1 MEKILSAESEVSLQ
15 EMMQAPMKQRVR
27 KRSTGTIVAQCL
39 IIFFTVALLVLQF
52 IPIFITLIKSFKNLE
67 QDFLHPYSITLPFE
81 WANYVY
87 AWDLVKDLFLN
98 TFILAFA
105 NVFGTL
111 ALSSMGAFAFV
122 RFRFPFKETIF
133 TCILAIMMIPGT
145 LTLVA
150 QFMLVDSLQL
160 LHTRWAVILPTIAGN
175 SSFNIFLLR
184 TFFAGVPGEVMEAAE
199 IDGASRF
206 RQFWNF
212 MLPLSLPIIFTA
224 GLMLFMQSWNDL
236 IWPMMVLKEEH
247 YTVATGLIPFTT
259 EYYKMTGSYSVPMA
273 GYVLTSIPLLILF
286 FFTSKQFISG
296 LTSGAFKM

>member
-1 MEKILSAESEVSLQ
+1 MENAIQVGEVDERQ
-15 EMMQAPMKQRVR
+15 IVTKPKRVR
-27 KRSTGTIVAQCL
+27 KRSPKTVAAQC
-39 IIFFTVALLVLQF
+39 IIILLTVVLLVLQF
-52 IPIFITLIKSFKNLE
+52 IPIYITLIKSFKDLN
-67 QDFLHPYSITLPFE
+67 QDFLNPYDLTFPFE
-81 WANYVY
+81 WSNYAF
-87 AWDLVKDLFLN
+87 AWDMVKSLFLN

-111 ALSSMGAFAFV
+111 ALSSLGAFAFV

-133 TCILAIMMIPGT
+133 TAILAIMMIPGT
-145 LTLVA
+145 LTMVA
-150 QFMLVDSLQL
+150 QFMLVDTLSL

-184 TFFAGVPGEVMEAAE
+184 TFFGGVPGEVLEASE
-199 IDGASRF
+199 IDGASKF

-236 IWPMMVLKEEH
+236 IWPMLVLKEEQ
-247 YTVATGLIPFTT
+247 YTIATGLLPFTT
-259 EYYKMTGSYSVPMA
+259 EYYRMTGSYSVPMA
-273 GYVLTSIPLLILF
+273 GYVLTSIPLLVIF

>member
-1 MEKILSAESEVSLQ
+1 MEEAMYVISESGGE
-15 EMMQAPMKQRVR
+15 ATATKPKRVR
-27 KRSTGTIVAQCL
+27 KRSPKTVAAQCVL
-39 IIFFTVALLVLQF
+39 VFVTLALLVLQF
-52 IPIFITLIKSFKNLE
+52 IPIFITLVKSVKSFD
-67 QDFLHPYSITLPFE
+67 QDFLHPYELTFPFE
-81 WANYVY
+81 WSNYSF
-87 AWDLVKDLFLN
+87 AWDMVKSLFWN
-98 TFILAFA
+98 TLILAFA

-133 TCILAIMMIPGT
+133 TAILAIMMIPGT
-145 LTLVA
+145 LTMVA
-150 QFMLVDSLQL
+150 QFMLVDTLHL

-184 TFFAGVPGEVMEAAE
+184 TFFGGVPGEVLEAAE
-199 IDGASRF
+199 IDGAGRF

-236 IWPMMVLKEEH
+236 IWPMMVLKEEQ
-247 YTVATGLIPFTT
+247 YTIATGLLPFTT
-259 EYYKMTGSYSVPMA
+259 EYYRMVGSYSIPMA
-273 GYVLTSIPLLILF
+273 GYVLTSIPLLVVF
-286 FFTSKQFISG
+286 FFTSKQFING

>member
-1 MEKILSAESEVSLQ
+1 MEDAIRKGRAGNRPVRVS
-15 EMMQAPMKQRVR
+15 PKRVR
-27 KRSTGTIVAQCL
+27 RHSPKMIAAQCT
-39 IIFFTVALLVLQF
+39 IIFFTVVLLVFQF
-52 IPIFITLIKSFKNLE
+52 IPIYITVAKSFKNLE
-67 QDFLHPYSITLPFE
+67 QEFLNPYGLTFPFA
-81 WANYVY
+81 WSNYEF
-87 AWDLVKDLFLN
+87 AWDMVKSLFLN

-111 ALSSMGAFAFV
+111 ALSSLGAFAFV
-122 RFRFPFKETIF
+122 RFKFPFKETIF
-133 TCILAIMMIPGT
+133 TAILAIMMIPGT

-150 QFMLVDSLQL
+150 QFMLVDSLSL

-184 TFFAGVPGEVMEAAE
+184 TFFGGVPGEVLEASE
-199 IDGASRF
+199 IDGASKF

-212 MLPLSLPIIFTA
+212 MLPLSLPIVFTA

-236 IWPMMVLKEEH
+236 IWPMLVLKEEH
-247 YTVATGLIPFTT
+247 YTIATGLLPFTT
-259 EYYKMTGSYSVPMA
+259 EYYRMTNSYTVPMA
-273 GYVLTSIPLLILF
+273 GYVLSSIPLLVIF

>member
-1 MEKILSAESEVSLQ
+1 MENAIQVGEVGEQ
-15 EMMQAPMKQRVR
+15 QIVTKPKRVR
-27 KRSTGTIVAQCL
+27 KRSPKTVAAQC
-39 IIFFTVALLVLQF
+39 IIILLTVVLLVLQF
-52 IPIFITLIKSFKNLE
+52 IPIYITLIKSFKDLN
-67 QDFLHPYSITLPFE
+67 QDFLNPYDLKFPFE
-81 WANYVY
+81 WSNYAF
-87 AWDLVKDLFLN
+87 AWDMVKSLFLN

-111 ALSSMGAFAFV
+111 ALSSLGAFAFV

-133 TCILAIMMIPGT
+133 TAILAIMMIPGT
-145 LTLVA
+145 LTMVA
-150 QFMLVDSLQL
+150 QFMLVDTLSL

-184 TFFAGVPGEVMEAAE
+184 TFFGGVPGEVLEASE
-199 IDGASRF
+199 IDGASKF

-236 IWPMMVLKEEH
+236 IWPMLVLKEEQ
-247 YTVATGLIPFTT
+247 YTIATGLLPFTT
-259 EYYKMTGSYSVPMA
+259 EYYRMTGSYSVPMA
-273 GYVLTSIPLLILF
+273 GYVLTSIPLLVIF

>member
-1 MEKILSAESEVSLQ
+1 MENAIQVGEVDEQ
-15 EMMQAPMKQRVR
+15 QIVTKPKRVR
-27 KRSTGTIVAQCL
+27 KRSPKTVAAQC
-39 IIFFTVALLVLQF
+39 IIILLTVVLLVLQF
-52 IPIFITLIKSFKNLE
+52 IPIYITLIKSFKDLN
-67 QDFLHPYSITLPFE
+67 QDFLNPYDLTFPFE
-81 WANYVY
+81 WSNYAF
-87 AWDLVKDLFLN
+87 AWDMVKSLFLN

-111 ALSSMGAFAFV
+111 ALSSLGAFAFV
-122 RFRFPFKETIF
+122 RFRVPFKETIF
-133 TCILAIMMIPGT
+133 TAILAIMMIPGT
-145 LTLVA
+145 LTMVA
-150 QFMLVDSLQL
+150 QFMLVDTLSL

-184 TFFAGVPGEVMEAAE
+184 TFFGGVPGEVLEASE
-199 IDGASRF
+199 IDGASKF

-236 IWPMMVLKEEH
+236 IWPMLVLKEEQ
-247 YTVATGLIPFTT
+247 YTIATGLLPFTT
-259 EYYKMTGSYSVPMA
+259 EYYRMTGSYSVPMA
-273 GYVLTSIPLLILF
+273 GYVLTSIPLLVIF

>member
-1 MEKILSAESEVSLQ
+1 MENAIQVGEVDEQ
-15 EMMQAPMKQRVR
+15 QIVTKPKRVR
-27 KRSTGTIVAQCL
+27 KRSPKTVAAQC
-39 IIFFTVALLVLQF
+39 IIILLTVVLLVLQF
-52 IPIFITLIKSFKNLE
+52 IPIYITLIKSFKDLN
-67 QDFLHPYSITLPFE
+67 QDFLNPYDLTFPFE
-81 WANYVY
+81 WSNYAF
-87 AWDLVKDLFLN
+87 AWDMVKSLFLN

-111 ALSSMGAFAFV
+111 ALSSLGAFAFV

-133 TCILAIMMIPGT
+133 TAILAIMMIPGT
-145 LTLVA
+145 LTMVA
-150 QFMLVDSLQL
+150 QFMLVDTLSL

-184 TFFAGVPGEVMEAAE
+184 TFFGGVPGEVLEASE
-199 IDGASRF
+199 IDGASKF

-236 IWPMMVLKEEH
+236 IWPMLVLKEEQ
-247 YTVATGLIPFTT
+247 YTIATGLLPFTT
-259 EYYKMTGSYSVPMA
+259 EYYRMTGSYSVPMA
-273 GYVLTSIPLLILF
+273 GYVLTSIPLLVIF

>member
-1 MEKILSAESEVSLQ
+1 MENAIQVGEVGEQ
-15 EMMQAPMKQRVR
+15 QIVTKPKRVR
-27 KRSTGTIVAQCL
+27 KRSPKTVAAQC
-39 IIFFTVALLVLQF
+39 IIILLTVVLLVLQF
-52 IPIFITLIKSFKNLE
+52 IPIYITLIKSFKDLN
-67 QDFLHPYSITLPFE
+67 QDFLNPYDLTFPFE
-81 WANYVY
+81 WSNYAF
-87 AWDLVKDLFLN
+87 AWDMVKSLFLN

-111 ALSSMGAFAFV
+111 ALSSLGAFAFV

-133 TCILAIMMIPGT
+133 TAILAIMMIPGT
-145 LTLVA
+145 LTMVA
-150 QFMLVDSLQL
+150 QFMLVDTLSL

-184 TFFAGVPGEVMEAAE
+184 TFFGGVPGEVLEASE
-199 IDGASRF
+199 IDGASKF

-236 IWPMMVLKEEH
+236 IWPMLVLKEEQ
-247 YTVATGLIPFTT
+247 YTIATGLLPFTT
-259 EYYKMTGSYSVPMA
+259 EYYRMTGSYSVPMA
-273 GYVLTSIPLLILF
+273 GYVLTSIPLLVIF